1 MRRLFHCVFPRARM
15 DLKLRAIVVKL
26 FTTDG
31 KFSFVKVGTQLVVL
45 CALVLGL
52 VAFVGNNKTVTLNVD
67 GKVTSVQSF
76 GGTVGQVVKS
86 ANVELKPADR
96 VSPSADAKVENG
108 TVINV
113 NMAKAVK
120 VSLDGSEKTINTT
133 APDVAG
139 LVTELGVASS
149 SSVSVPKDAQL
160 AVAGSFVSISTPKTV
175 SIVADGKASTATTTA
190 GTVAQVLKDAGI
202 TLGVDDRTSQP
213 GNAHVVNNM
222 VVKVSRV
229 DTSQTAATTEDVAF
243 DSMATESAELFKG
256 EKEVTQA
263 GVAGKVDKSFKL
275 VMVDGR
281 EASRTLVSETVSVQP
296 VTEKVTVGTKPKP
309 AAAAGTNTGAAA
321 PAMMNEAMWD
331 KIAQCESTGNWSIN
345 SGNGYYGG
353 LQFDIQTWIGS
364 GGGAYAPNASLATK
378 AQQIDIANRV
388 YAQRGLQ
395 PWGCGWAA
403 TS

>member
-1 MRRLFHCVFPRARM
+1 M

-31 KFSFVKVGTQLVVL
+31 KFSFIKVGTQLVVL

-190 GTVAQVLKDAGI
+190 GTVAQVLEDAGI

-243 DSMATESAELFKG
+243 DSMTTESAELLKG

-296 VTEKVTVGTKPKP
+296 VTEKVTVGTKAKP
-309 AAAAGTNTGAAA
+309 AAAAGTNTGASA

-353 LQFDIQTWIGS
+353 LQFDIRTWIGS

>member
-1 MRRLFHCVFPRARM
+1 M

-31 KFSFVKVGTQLVVL
+31 KFSFIKVGTQLVVL

-86 ANVELKPADR
+86 ANVELQSADR

-160 AVAGSFVSISTPKTV
+160 AVAGSFVSISTPKSV
-175 SIVADGKASTATTTA
+175 SIVADGKAATATTTA
-190 GTVAQVLKDAGI
+190 GTVAQVLTDAGI

-243 DSMATESAELFKG
+243 DSMTTESAELFKG

-281 EASRTLVSETVSVQP
+281 EASRTLVSETVSVP
-296 VTEKVTVGTKPKP
+296 AVTEKVTVGTKAKP
-309 AAAAGTNTGAAA
+309 VAVAVTAAGTSTGAAA

-353 LQFDIQTWIGS
+353 LQFDIRTWIGS

-378 AQQIDIANRV
+378 AQQIDIANRI

>member
-1 MRRLFHCVFPRARM
+1 M

-31 KFSFVKVGTQLVVL
+31 KFSFIKVGTQLVVL

-96 VSPSADAKVENG
+96 VSPTADAKVENG

-120 VSLDGSEKTINTT
+120 VSLDGSEKTVNTT

-139 LVTELGVASS
+139 LVTELGVASA
-149 SSVSVPKDAQL
+149 SSVSVPKEAQL

-175 SIVADGKASTATTTA
+175 SIVADGKAATATTTA
-190 GTVAQVLKDAGI
+190 GTVAQVLEDAGI
-202 TLGVDDRTSQP
+202 TLGVDDRSSQP

-229 DTSQTAATTEDVAF
+229 DTSQTAASTEDVAF
-243 DSMATESAELFKG
+243 DSMTTESAELLKG
-256 EKEVTQA
+256 EKQVTQA

-281 EASRTLVSETVSVQP
+281 EASRTLVSETVSLQP
-296 VTEKVTVGTKPKP
+296 VTEKVTVGTKAKP

-353 LQFDIQTWIGS
+353 LQFDIRTWIGS

-378 AQQIDIANRV
+378 AQQIDIANRI